1 MHARKAVSFILLAAL
16 LVTLPAALFGC
27 GDSAADSIEG
37 IYMTSAGVLLIS
49 DETLAVRV
57 YDRHGEQIY
66 DKLTKLKKE
75 DYPALESYMTAKKA
89 FLLDFA
95 ALAEISAEG
104 SYKCRYSVKGESSY
118 IEHTYVVSAS
128 PAESPEVFSAE
139 ATAED
144 GVARLTVTVDPK
156 YARLFKVWTGD
167 APEGSRFPGS
177 ALECVSGY
185 DQIARGEMVYELPV
199 AVGRETVFYTRGL
212 YNFYGYEDEDIIKVN
227 NPEYPDFVTSCVC
240 LELLN
245 PADGRVYNLGSDT
258 HMQKFTV
265 YSPSESVKLA
275 SVYSAPP
282 APEPEKP
289 VFSAE
294 LVAEGGKA
302 KLKVNPFPNAV
313 YYRAVITEHY
323 NGRARVVCNA
333 TLTAKLVAQADIRKD
348 VEAVYTGNVYAM
360 LSDGTMTEKLE
371 LEGFATSFVE
381 IPTPTVTYENG
392 EVKAVFPRKAKVS
405 VWRSGSEISTD
416 TMVIGSGNVYT
427 YTPAEPG
434 EYGFIFKVFGNGAEI
449 LDSGL
454 VESPKVEVD

>member
-1 MHARKAVSFILLAAL
+1 MRKAVSFILLAAL

-27 GDSAADSIEG
+27 GASAADSIKG

-66 DKLTKLKKE
+66 NKLTKLKKE
-75 DYPALESYMTAKKA
+75 DYPELEPYMTAKKA
-89 FLLDFA
+89 FLLDFT
-95 ALAEISAEG
+95 ALAEINGEG
-104 SYKCRYSVKGESSY
+104 SYKCRYSVNGENSY

-128 PAESPEVFSAE
+128 PAETPEVFSAE
-139 ATAED
+139 ATADD

-156 YARLFKVWTGD
+156 RARLFKVWTDGVSED
-167 APEGSRFPGS
+167 SRFPDS

-199 AVGRETVFYTRGL
+199 AGGRETVFYTRGL

-227 NPEYPDFVTSCVC
+227 NPEYPDFVTPCVC

-282 APEPEKP
+282 LPEPEKT

-323 NGRARVVCNA
+323 NGKTRVVCNA
-333 TLTAKLVAQADIRKD
+333 TLTTKLVAQADIRKD
-348 VEAVYTGNVYAM
+348 GEAVYTGNVYAM

-381 IPTPTVTYENG
+381 TPTPTVTYENG

-416 TMVIGSGNVYT
+416 TMVIGSDNVYT
-427 YTPAEPG
+427 YTPEGPG
-434 EYGFIFKVFGNGAEI
+434 EYGFIFKVFGNGAQI

-454 VESPKVEVD
+454 IDSPKVKVD